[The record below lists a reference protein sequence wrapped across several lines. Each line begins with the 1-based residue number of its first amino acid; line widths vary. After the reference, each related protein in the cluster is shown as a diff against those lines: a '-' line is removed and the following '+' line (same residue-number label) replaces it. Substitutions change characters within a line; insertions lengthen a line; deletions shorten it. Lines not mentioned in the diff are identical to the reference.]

1 MLLMRSTVV
10 KHCSSAGVT
19 GKYSSSVERMEPER
33 RAVAQGFV
41 LNLQNTSRTFPRL
54 CFTPNAALQR
64 NVGAMYNKYN
74 PTRSAHNASRSDA
87 SIRTRVTD
95 Q

>member
-1 MLLMRSTVV
+1 MRSTVV

-64 NVGAMYNKYN
+64 NAFSAAGCHEYPRCILTASLIT
-74 PTRSAHNASRSDA
+74 PTDGPSD
-87 SIRTRVTD
+87 SG
-95 Q
+95 